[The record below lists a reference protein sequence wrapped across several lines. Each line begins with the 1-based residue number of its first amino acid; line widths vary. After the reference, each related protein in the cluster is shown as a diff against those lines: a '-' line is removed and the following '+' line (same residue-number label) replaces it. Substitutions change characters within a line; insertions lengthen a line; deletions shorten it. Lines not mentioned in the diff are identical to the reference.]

1 MNSAGGDEKKSDK
14 MKGEKGTAR
23 EHVEEAKTGEK
34 DDEEDD
40 DVVVIGEWEGG
51 RERDTLSTASDR
63 SPAVPHKALY
73 PSLPSDSISASQM
86 DPPPQYGHPQPQQQQ
101 QQSPWF
107 SPASFLG
114 SSPNSPPSAV
124 NGTDQSVPSASASA
138 QRLLTELRQRY
149 QPWSVFF
156 KCAKFGFPPG
166 VAAIGPR
173 VKRNLATFTTNYLC
187 LFALLLLYCVL
198 TSLLMLLSLI
208 VLGGLLYSVYQFTQ
222 KGPVIV
228 GAYEVPPS
236 LLYSVALMLSIP
248 LFWLADAGSVMY
260 WVLGF
265 GLFLML
271 SHSTFYASEEV
282 PGSEFEVVTAA

>member
-1 MNSAGGDEKKSDK
+1 PHLLNRSFQMNSAGGDERKNDK
-14 MKGEKGTAR
+14 MKGEKAEGKDGKGTAR

-73 PSLPSDSISASQM
+73 PSLPSDSSASQM
-86 DPPPQYGHPQPQQQQ
+86 DPPPQYGHPQAQQQQQ
-101 QQSPWF
+101 QQSTWF

-114 SSPNSPPSAV
+114 SSTNSPPSAA

-198 TSLLMLLSLI
+198 TSLLMLLS
-208 VLGGLLYSVYQFTQ
+208 
-222 KGPVIV
+222 
-228 GAYEVPPS
+228 
-236 LLYSVALMLSIP
+236 
-248 LFWLADAGSVMY
+248 
-260 WVLGF
+260 
-265 GLFLML
+265 
-271 SHSTFYASEEV
+271 
-282 PGSEFEVVTAA
+282 